1 VNLYFNSFNRLNCLN
16 GLNSSLT
23 RGIKM
28 QFWATYCKVLGY
40 VWLVATG
47 LLILVGISNVWMKE
61 GLSGVQELL
70 SPSNAVNYIAMAI
83 AVIPGIVLLKL
94 SENFRSKIKTKQ

>member
-1 VNLYFNSFNRLNCLN
+1 
-16 GLNSSLT
+16 
-23 RGIKM
+23 M
-28 QFWATYCKVLGY
+28 QFWTTYCKVLGY

-94 SENFRSKIKTKQ
+94 SENFRSKIKTGK

>member
-1 VNLYFNSFNRLNCLN
+1 
-16 GLNSSLT
+16 
-23 RGIKM
+23 M

-47 LLILVGISNVWMKE
+47 LLILVGICMVWSKK
-61 GLSGVQELL
+61 GSSGVQELL

-94 SENFRSKIKTKQ
+94 SENFRSKLKTGK

>member
-1 VNLYFNSFNRLNCLN
+1 
-16 GLNSSLT
+16 
-23 RGIKM
+23 M

-47 LLILVGISNVWMKE
+47 LLIVVGICMVWSKK
-61 GLSGVQELL
+61 GSSGVQELL

>member
-1 VNLYFNSFNRLNCLN
+1 
-16 GLNSSLT
+16 
-23 RGIKM
+23 M

-47 LLILVGISNVWMKE
+47 LLILVGICMVWSKK
-61 GLSGVQELL
+61 GSSGVQELL

-94 SENFRSKIKTKQ
+94 SENFRSKIKTGK